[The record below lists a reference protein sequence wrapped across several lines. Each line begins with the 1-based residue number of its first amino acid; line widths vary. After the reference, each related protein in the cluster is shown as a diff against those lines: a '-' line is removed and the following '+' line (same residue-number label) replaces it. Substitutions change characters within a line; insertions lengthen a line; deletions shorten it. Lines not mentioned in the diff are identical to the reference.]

1 MEFKFKKEYPEF
13 LKRKEESAKL
23 RAQCPDKIPIIC
35 EKDPKCHIQE
45 IDKTKYLVPEDL
57 SISQFCNMLKSRIT
71 IDEKES
77 FFLLFKGAHQVGL
90 DSLIQ
95 EAYDKYKDED
105 GFLYVVYSAELVWGK
120 I

>member
-1 MEFKFKKEYPEF
+1 MEFKFKKEYPDF

-45 IDKTKYLVPEDL
+45 IDKRKYLVPEDL

-77 FFLLFKGAHQVGL
+77 FFYYLKELIKL
-90 DSLIQ
+90 D
-95 EAYDKYKDED
+95 
-105 GFLYVVYSAELVWGK
+105 
-120 I
+120 